1 MAKLAVKQA
10 KGKLLYGEANQK
22 VLSEQVAH
30 FENAGYQVETAVGR
44 GAIVEALRRGH
55 YCALV
60 LGHTLSKDD
69 RHHIPYMSRKADE
82 ELPIMVLHASGKHHE
97 VDIAIDSRY
106 GFDAVLKA
114 LDELVES
121 RAAVM
126 V

>member
-1 MAKLAVKQA
+1 MAKPAVKQA

-22 VLSEQVAH
+22 VVAEQVAH
-30 FENAGYQVETAVGR
+30 FERAGYQVETAIGR
-44 GAIVEALRRGH
+44 AAIVEALRHGN

-60 LGHTLSKDD
+60 LGHTLTKDD
-69 RHHIPYMSRKADE
+69 RHHIPYMSRKADA

-97 VDIAIDSRY
+97 VDVAIDSRY
-106 GFDAVLKA
+106 GFDAVIRA
-114 LDELVES
+114 LDQLVES